1 MKISEPFNPQK
12 TTDMKKI
19 MLVIAALSLVS
30 GCAKNE
36 LRENPVTTPD
46 AANGGAVSFVAGF
59 QKTDTRISTEAGE
72 STWQSGDAITVFSAE
87 TGAAA
92 GVSVGTNVQYQ
103 ADSDGASTTF
113 TKASSEITPGDKY
126 YAFFPYQATY
136 ASNLNAAG
144 GISFAGVAAG
154 DPVADYR
161 FVPININSSA
171 TVTVNPA
178 TGEGVSD
185 VGPFFYASADAPAD
199 PADPVA
205 LTFRPVLPILQFD
218 LYGYGTVKSM
228 EVAFT
233 DKTTDAY
240 AEGNWLTAKGV
251 IDLSNGT
258 FTTTNYSGSAY
269 YKLGVTLKEQ
279 APGNNYVT
287 LDDVNPIKVK
297 ITTGHFDI
305 TTGLTLT
312 FTDKD
317 GNTCSK
323 SIWASGMS
331 SKKAGVTRHIRQ
343 GIIVPYVKASV
354 ASVAEFPAAG
364 GDAAAFTV
372 STSSSWSVSS
382 KPSWIS
388 LDTTSGTGGESV
400 TATAEANGGAARDG
414 EIVLVSAEGAVCSI
428 AVSQAAFVV
437 LAADWHSVDISEL
450 TFSESTSYIY
460 DVTNSSSQL
469 VARITKE
476 FLGSTVNKQAIVVY
490 PCPSGTPDYTD
501 GHVAQVTLDGGAA
514 PVGNIHGGTVN
525 ANTMTTGSVVYS
537 AGSSAALTTVWVKSD
552 GSEIQ
557 FTTPS
562 GTISA
567 GGVAPYVLA
576 SASGIDHAIVK
587 IGSQIWTG
595 TGYKTTKF
603 ADGTDIDSVVGP
615 TGAVSTTVPTVAV
628 DGDKY
633 LYNAVAVSSGFAP
646 SGWNLPTGTQ
656 WKTDLAGFL
665 GGSSSYANMGSNG
678 AMLFTRDCY
687 KKPTASAPASLG
699 YYNTWSNA
707 ANGTKWDMLLAKSGA
722 APSSSAQA
730 MSAMFEVRLLK
741 N

>member
-1 MKISEPFNPQK
+1 
-12 TTDMKKI
+12 MKKI
-19 MLVIAALSLVS
+19 MLVIAALSLVA

-113 TKASSEITPGDKY
+113 TKVSAEITPGDTY
-126 YAFFPYQATY
+126 YAFFPYEATY

-144 GISFAGVAAG
+144 GISFAGVSKD

-171 TVTVNPA
+171 TVTVDPA

-185 VGPFFYASADAPAD
+185 VGPFFYASADTPAD

-205 LTFRPVLPILQFD
+205 LTFRPVLPMLQFD
-218 LYGYGTVKSM
+218 LYGHGTVKSM

-251 IDLSNGT
+251 IDLSTGA

-269 YKLGVTLKEQ
+269 YKLAVTIKEQ

-297 ITTGHFDI
+297 VTTGHFNI
-305 TTGLTLT
+305 TKGLTLT
-312 FTDKD
+312 FKDKD
-317 GNTCSK
+317 ANSFSK

-343 GIIVPYVKASV
+343 GIIVPYVTASV
-354 ASVAEFPAAG
+354 ASVAEFPSAG
-364 GDAAAFTV
+364 GDASAFTV

-382 KPSWIS
+382 KPGWIS

-400 TATAEANGGAARDG
+400 TATAAANDGAARDG

-428 AVSQAAFVV
+428 AVSQAAFAV
-437 LAADWHSVDISEL
+437 LAADWHRVDISAL

-460 DVTNSSSQL
+460 DVRNSSSQL

-501 GHVAQVTLDGGAA
+501 GHVAQVTRDGGGA
-514 PVGNIHGGTVN
+514 PVSDIHGGTVN
-525 ANTMTTGSVVYS
+525 ANTMTPGSVVYS
-537 AGSSAALTTVWVKSD
+537 AGTSAALTTVWVKSD

-562 GTISA
+562 GSISA
-567 GGVAPYVLA
+567 GGVSPYVLT
-576 SASGIDHAIVK
+576 SAIDIDHALVK

-603 ADGTDIDSVVGP
+603 ANGTNIDSIVGP
-615 TGAVSTTVPTVAV
+615 TGAVSTTEPTVAV

-633 LYNAVAVSSGFAP
+633 LYNAPAISSGFAP
-646 SGWNLPTGTQ
+646 SGWSLPTRTQ
-656 WKTDLAGFL
+656 WTTDLAGFL
-665 GGSSSYANMGSNG
+665 GGTASYDNLGSNG
-678 AMLFTRDCY
+678 AMLFTRVCY
-687 KKPTASAPASLG
+687 KKPSASAPASLG
-699 YYNTWSNA
+699 YYNTWSCNSKDA
-707 ANGTKWDMLLAKSGA
+707 SNWYMLLCKSA
-722 APSSSAQA
+722 TAPGESAQGNK
-730 MSAMFEVRLLK
+730 SMFEIRLLK